1 MQLREEVRT
10 FGTKECPVNDYMC
23 KYFENGV
30 CRLQNPEKIC
40 TNFKKEF
47 TNKKK
52 QCIINK

>member
-30 CRLQNPEKIC
+30 CRLQSPEKIC

-52 QCIINK
+52 